1 MFCLRSSFKSIV
13 VLSIV
18 VLLFCLPLLL
28 ASGQDSKTGDQ
39 DLSGVWDQFTGEW
52 VRYADDWILTK
63 NITRGQE
70 VFTRQNQYGTPD
82 FEYVNPMK
90 IENSNGIYLFTKLDP
105 DTQKPIYQGGFKL
118 SSPNG
123 AAAQPSAGTTSAPW
137 ARNGLFY
144 EMSAGILADHEGKPQ
159 VWEFRRSDDPVFQL
173 HQACR
178 DGNVDKIKVLLDGGL
193 DVDSMMWDSY
203 TPLAYAAAGGHIDAV
218 NLLLDSGAEIN
229 QQGRFGKTA
238 LNHAIGGGN
247 QDVCALLIQRGA
259 QLDIPNQNGANLFHE
274 AAFWGQPAM
283 IPFLIE
289 KKIDLHHASKAGDS
303 PLMYAIARASR
314 AEDTEKQAT
323 FLRCAQAFVE
333 AGADPDQKNNK
344 GDTPRSYAEA
354 SEFAPVK
361 DFFK

>member
-118 SSPNG
+118 
-123 AAAQPSAGTTSAPW
+123 
-137 ARNGLFY
+137 RNGLFY

-303 PLMYAIARASR
+303 PLMYAIARASW